1 MKIEKKIITIGGGG
15 FTHNLDNDQDQF
27 ILDHINKKNSS
38 LGFLPIA
45 SNDDSNKTKLFYK
58 RFEDLD
64 LNVSHFNLV
73 SSVKGFENWL
83 SNLDIVYVGGGN
95 TKFMLKYWKENN
107 LIGLFK
113 EVYNSGIILSG
124 VSAGAACWFDCF
136 LTDSDGPG
144 FKSMNG
150 IGLLTGSF
158 TPHYSD
164 SKRAEKYRENIKNKT
179 LPDGIAVDDGVAV
192 LFIDGK
198 PTEVYSSRK
207 GHNAYFVN
215 QNKQFNLKEYIKIN
229 NE

>member
-15 FTHNLDNDQDQF
+15 FTHNQDNDQDQF
-27 ILDHINKKNSS
+27 ILNHIKKKNSS

-64 LNVSHFNLV
+64 LNVSHFNLI

-83 SNLDIVYVGGGN
+83 SNLDAVYVGGGN
-95 TKFMLKYWKENN
+95 TKFMLKYWKDNN

-113 EVYNSGIILSG
+113 EIYNSGIILSG

>member
-15 FTHNLDNDQDQF
+15 FTHNQDNDQDQF
-27 ILDHINKKNSS
+27 ILDHINKKNCS

-45 SNDDSNKTKLFYK
+45 SKDDSNKTKLFYK

-64 LNVSHFNLV
+64 LNVSHFNLIT
-73 SSVKGFENWL
+73 SVKGFENWL
-83 SNLDIVYVGGGN
+83 SNLDAIYVGGGN

-124 VSAGAACWFDCF
+124 ISAGAACWFDCF

-164 SKRAEKYRENIKNKT
+164 TKRAEKYRENIKNKT

-215 QNKQFNLKEYIKIN
+215 QKEQFNLKEYIKIN

>member
-27 ILDHINKKNSS
+27 ILGHINKKNSS

-83 SNLDIVYVGGGN
+83 SNLDAVYVGGGN

-113 EVYNSGIILSG
+113 EIYNSGIILSG